1 MAPVQAPVAQSFDA
15 SARPRSETLK
25 AYLDMIGGGG
35 GGDVLRAPCSVLR
48 AGPLVSPTTID
59 SLPANVRMLREQLV
73 GESPLVPQDGCLRLR
88 KDTSFASPSPAPAL
102 VEGRSSTGPGD
113 WIRVTDRKRLGDGLR
128 ERDVLGEGAMLMRS
142 AGP

>member
-1 MAPVQAPVAQSFDA
+1 MAPVRALVAQSVYA
-15 SARPRSETLK
+15 SARPRSETHK
-25 AYLDMIGGGG
+25 AYLDMIGGG
-35 GGDVLRAPCSVLR
+35 VLR
-48 AGPLVSPTTID
+48 AGSLVSPTTAG

-73 GESPLVPQDGCLRLR
+73 GENAHAPQGGCLRLR

-128 ERDVLGEGAMLMRS
+128 ERDVRGEGAMLMRS